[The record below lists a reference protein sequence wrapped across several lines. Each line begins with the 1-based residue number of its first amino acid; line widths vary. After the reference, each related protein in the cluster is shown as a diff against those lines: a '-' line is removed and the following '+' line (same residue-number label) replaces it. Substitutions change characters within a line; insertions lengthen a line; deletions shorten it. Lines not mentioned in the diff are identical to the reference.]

1 MQAQMLVRAI
11 VTPEGAETFTQDV
24 EDIYIDVDFSM
35 TQAQINQVILDAIKD
50 LVFDEYAVTMA
61 DSDIR
66 YQPFVIP
73 S

>member
-1 MQAQMLVRAI
+1 MLVRAI
-11 VTPEGAETFTQDV
+11 VTPEGEETFTQDV

>member
-11 VTPEGAETFTQDV
+11 VTPEGEETFTQDV